1 VICLTV
7 LLAWLSNAPAGQTQT
22 ASALS
27 RSWKELHTT
36 SFTVTGDAPESVLSD
51 ARAEIDAFRASVRQL
66 FPRLPIDAP
75 VPMMVVIFR
84 DDDEFTRFKP
94 RDSRGRPMGNVGGY
108 FTSRPDANFIVF
120 ASSTESFNY
129 RTIFHEYTHYLMHR
143 SGQRLPMWLNEGVA
157 EFFSTFTR
165 RYQGKTVLGRAS
177 GDSLN
182 ALKDRTFIPLRTI
195 VSPSSSE
202 LEKMWRS
209 PGWISQ
215 FYAESWALTHYLII
229 KRQTSL
235 SGYLDA
241 LSNGRSQDEAFR
253 QGFGVDLE
261 TVDRELRD
269 YVRSLLF
276 SAILY
281 DPVDDSSRPVAAS
294 RMREAGVHELL
305 GRLLLDHGALD
316 EADRE
321 VQAALMLDE
330 ADVNARVGLARIR
343 MSQGRTDDAIAILD
357 AISKAAPSSLPAQ
370 YYLGVALASAW
381 RHADALAAY
390 DRALAINKMVPATWM
405 GVSASALALSRD
417 AQANA
422 ALQQALL
429 IESDPARYRTHA
441 LDAFAMGRDLVAGAA
456 TRSYLERTSVGEE
469 SAQYAAFLGGLAYL
483 RAGKGEE
490 ADKILQSAQ
499 DAIDPRTWQGEVVQY
514 LRGRTSGE
522 QLLTAARDLGQQT
535 EAHAYIGFKES
546 IAGKDAD
553 ARQHFSWVIERGSRN
568 YVEYTMVKRE
578 LDRRA
583 HAVSA
588 EQPAAA
594 R

>member
-1 VICLTV
+1 VICLTA
-7 LLAWLSNAPAGQTQT
+7 LAAWLSNAPAAQTQT

-36 SFTVTGDAPESVLSD
+36 SFTVMGDAPESVLSN

-108 FTSRPDANFIVF
+108 FTTRPDANFIVF

-143 SGQRLPMWLNEGVA
+143 SGQRLPMWLDEGVA

-261 TVDRELRD
+261 TLDRELRD

-281 DPVDDSSRPVAAS
+281 DPVDDTSRPVAAS

-305 GRLLLDHGALD
+305 GRLLLDRGAFD
-316 EADRE
+316 EADHE

-343 MSQGRTDDAIAILD
+343 MSQGRTDDAIAILE

-417 AQANA
+417 SQANA

-429 IESDPARYRTHA
+429 VESDPARYRAHA
-441 LDAFAMGRDLVAGAA
+441 LDAFAMGRDLVAGEA
-456 TRSYLERTSVGEE
+456 TRSYLERTSIGEE

-490 ADKILQSAQ
+490 ADKILQLAQ
-499 DAIDPRTWQGEVVQY
+499 DAIDPRTWQSEVVQY
-514 LRGRTSGE
+514 LRGRTTGE
-522 QLLTAARDLGQQT
+522 QLLTAARDVSQQT
-535 EAHAYIGFKES
+535 EAHAYIGFRES

-578 LDRRA
+578 LERRA
-583 HAVSA
+583 HAVST
-588 EQPAAA
+588 EQPAA